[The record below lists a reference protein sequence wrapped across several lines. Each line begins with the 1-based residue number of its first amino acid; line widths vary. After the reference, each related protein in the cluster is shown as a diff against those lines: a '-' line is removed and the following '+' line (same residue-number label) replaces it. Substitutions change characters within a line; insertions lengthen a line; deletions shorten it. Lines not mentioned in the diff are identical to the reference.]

1 MGFTGRVT
9 VGRGKWGGG
18 IFSSKIFFYYRVP
31 GSQTVPKIGRR
42 AEIENDEEDEEDKED
57 KEEEEVNVLARRR
70 YAYTKCGNIQ

>member
-1 MGFTGRVT
+1 MGFFRP
-9 VGRGKWGGG
+9 KF
-18 IFSSKIFFYYRVP
+18 FSTSI
-31 GSQTVPKIGRR
+31 SQTVPKIGRR